1 MELALLNT
9 SIITSDEGT
18 YYIRPISTFE
28 ARALVRT
35 KTTISAIGHQS
46 TADVMTTLLG
56 KRIPVNRIKFAQK
69 PGQVALVFKLNGRP
83 PEGKIL
89 TVDEIDEIGYRFL
102 LLTRTA

>member
-18 YYIRPISTFE
+18 YHIRPISTSE
-28 ARALVRT
+28 ARSLVQT
-35 KTTISAIGHQS
+35 KKTISAIGHQA

-56 KRIPVNRIKFAQK
+56 KRIPVNRIKFAQQ
-69 PGQVALVFKLNGRP
+69 PGQVALVFKLQDRI

-89 TVDEIDEIGYRFL
+89 IIEEIDQIGYRFL